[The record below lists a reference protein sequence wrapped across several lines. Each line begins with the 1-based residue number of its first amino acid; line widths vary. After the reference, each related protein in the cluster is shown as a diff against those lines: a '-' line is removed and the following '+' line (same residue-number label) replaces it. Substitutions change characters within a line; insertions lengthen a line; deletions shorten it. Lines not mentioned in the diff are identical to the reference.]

1 MNPSERLCRPPPL
14 SGEADSH
21 QIFLTR
27 IPVFAIIIVQT
38 AAVLYRRKN
47 RKEEQTYDI
56 QRIIPALYGRLRRA
70 DIRRVY
76 AEKRQKST
84 VFGPA
89 YKGIPLAA
97 AAAVALADKYQ
108 KDVNFCFDRKE
119 VKDHGEG
126 GMFVGKKLTDGE
138 KVVIIEDVMTSGKA
152 MAEVYPKLKGAAD
165 VDITGM
171 VITVDRMERAL
182 EGEKSAVQSVYEKY
196 GVPVYSIVNMEDIIQ
211 GIRDEVIPGKEH
223 LDAMLAY
230 REQYGVKA

>member
-1 MNPSERLCRPPPL
+1 MTYKESFIKFMVDCGVLTFGEFTLK
-14 SGEADSH
+14 SGRKAPYFINCGNYKTGAQLAKLGEYYAECIKDNN
-21 QIFLTR
+21 
-27 IPVFAIIIVQT
+27 IPVET
-38 AAVLYRRKN
+38 L
-47 RKEEQTYDI
+47 
-56 QRIIPALYGRLRRA
+56 
-70 DIRRVY
+70 
-76 AEKRQKST
+76 
-84 VFGPA
+84 FGPA
-89 YKGIPLAA
+89 YKGIPLAVSA
-97 AAAVALADKYQ
+97 VVALSNKFGI
-108 KDVNFCFDRKE
+108 DVSYCFDRKE